1 MRIKKNLTWA
11 LALSGGGAKGFAHI
25 GVLKALEE
33 GGWPRPSMIAGTSM
47 GAIVGGLYACGM
59 TPAELADYAIHRFRI
74 GEVLDS
80 FVFRMNGPVGKIFRA
95 GQMLAALAA
104 RPGMDGGEKVLA
116 LLENL
121 TGGKTFNEL
130 SIPFRC
136 NAVDLVTG
144 QEVIF
149 RSGSVARAM
158 RASMS
163 FPAFFEP
170 LIEGGRCLVDGGI
183 LDNLPVSVLRAEG
196 FKRVLAVE
204 VGDFLPARWE
214 NLRSGPQILARSM
227 ETALH
232 AVRQRNPCR
241 PNLLIKAADDSSP
254 FSFLRQRELIELGE
268 RAVKDSAQDLSA
280 FFSRGIKAFLAR
292 RVSGINPRRPGEGR
306 PGTERPGR
314 DSGGRPGE

>member
-1 MRIKKNLTWA
+1 MSVKKNLVWA

-25 GVLKALEE
+25 GALKALEE
-33 GGWPRPSMIAGTSM
+33 GGWPKPSMIAGTSM

-59 TPAELADYAIHRFRI
+59 PPGELADYVIHRFRLS
-74 GEVLDS
+74 EVLGS
-80 FVFRMNGPVGKIFRA
+80 FVFRMNGPVGKIFQA
-95 GQMLAALAA
+95 GQMLATLAA
-104 RPGMDGGEKVLA
+104 RPGMDGGEKILA

-136 NAVDLVTG
+136 NAVDLITG
-144 QEVIF
+144 REVIF

-170 LIEGGRCLVDGGI
+170 FLDGGRCLVDGGI
-183 LDNLPVSVLRAEG
+183 LNNLPVSILRAEG
-196 FKRVLAVE
+196 FKRVLAVD
-204 VGDFLPARWE
+204 VGEFLPARWE
-214 NLRSGPQILARSM
+214 NLRSGPQVLARSM

-232 AVRQRNPCR
+232 TLRQREPCR

-268 RAVKDSAQDLSA
+268 RAVKESAPDLSA
-280 FFSRGIKAFLAR
+280 FFSRGIKAFLTRRR
-292 RVSGINPRRPGEGR
+292 RVCGIKPSRPGE
-306 PGTERPGR
+306 T
-314 DSGGRPGE
+314 DGGAKSKEQGNEET